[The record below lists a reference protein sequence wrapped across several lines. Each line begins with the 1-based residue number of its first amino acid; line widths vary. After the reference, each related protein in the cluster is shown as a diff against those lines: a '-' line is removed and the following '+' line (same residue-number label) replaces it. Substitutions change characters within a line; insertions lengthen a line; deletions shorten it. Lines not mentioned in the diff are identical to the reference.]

1 MKSLLTTWLFLSFST
16 QALELQN
23 PLTLGHTL
31 ELATKQNLEQEQLYI
46 NIELDKIELE
56 SYQDSYKTTADLDL
70 QLARR
75 DDEKLGNN
83 DYSHA
88 FIKINKVLF
97 NQDAEINQD
106 AAKST
111 VKNTEFA
118 LQQFKI
124 DKTTQVMQAFFN
136 VVLADMRH
144 ETVLERLAIS
154 AIRANRIQD
163 NFDVQD
169 ASEVELLEKQ
179 ALTQLDVVKR
189 IEAEAEQI
197 TTRAKLAQLLNI
209 TYENRPD
216 DLVKPDLT
224 HLFKKKLDEFEIWQK
239 KIQLN
244 NPELG
249 ELKRML
255 TNLKQQRNLE
265 KNNKGIVISSNIR
278 LGKQAYDSS
287 KNGNWR
293 AGLNFVM
300 PFGQSQSQKKKTSE
314 LLVKIK
320 QQQLFIEQR
329 TQELNQQ
336 ALSLWLKLKTLK
348 QLNNALTTELD
359 YRDLY
364 LERARANYE
373 MEIES
378 DIGNAMSNL
387 TDTEWKLA
395 KNEFDFVIV
404 STQLRQLAG
413 GDYEL

>member
-1 MKSLLTTWLFLSFST
+1 
-16 QALELQN
+16 
-23 PLTLGHTL
+23 
-31 ELATKQNLEQEQLYI
+31 
-46 NIELDKIELE
+46 
-56 SYQDSYKTTADLDL
+56 
-70 QLARR
+70 
-75 DDEKLGNN
+75 
-83 DYSHA
+83 
-88 FIKINKVLF
+88 
-97 NQDAEINQD
+97 
-106 AAKST
+106 
-111 VKNTEFA
+111 
-118 LQQFKI
+118 
-124 DKTTQVMQAFFN
+124 
-136 VVLADMRH
+136 MRY

-154 AIRANRIQD
+154 AIRANRVQD

-189 IEAEAEQI
+189 IEGEAAQI

-209 TYENRPD
+209 PYEDRPD

-224 HLFKKKLDEFEIWQK
+224 HLFKKELEEFEIWQK

-255 TNLKQQRNLE
+255 ANLKQQRNLE
-265 KNNKGIVISSNIR
+265 KNNNEIVISSNIR
-278 LGKQAYDSS
+278 LGEQAYDSN

-293 AGLNFVM
+293 AGLNLIM

-314 LLVKIK
+314 LLAKIK
-320 QQQLFIEQR
+320 QQQLFIGQR
-329 TQELNQQ
+329 AQELNQQ
-336 ALSLWLKLKTLK
+336 ALALWLKLKTLK
-348 QLNNALTTELD
+348 QLNNALITELD

-364 LERARANYE
+364 LERARTNYE
-373 MEIES
+373 MEIKS

-404 STQLRQLAG
+404 STQLQQLAG